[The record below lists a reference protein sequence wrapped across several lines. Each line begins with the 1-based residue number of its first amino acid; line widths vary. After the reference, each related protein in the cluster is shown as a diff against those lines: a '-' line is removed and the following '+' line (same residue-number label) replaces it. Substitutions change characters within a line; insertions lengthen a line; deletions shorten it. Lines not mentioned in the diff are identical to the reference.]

1 MRKLQQNQKI
11 IRLKILI
18 IVIATAIIINVS
30 SLAVGSL
37 FMTRSISR
45 AMESDM
51 LVTVDIADQYVTN
64 EIKMLKINA
73 KDAANDIRTHISA
86 GTSAFLPDADKL
98 EQICEKY
105 PVFTG
110 LAVFNK
116 TNLLVLCGGALV
128 SPELIREPFMQ
139 TAING
144 GSVVS
149 TTMYAPNGELVM
161 YVSAPINDNLVLAAV
176 LPGLYFSNLLSKFI
190 FWDSGH
196 LFIHDAEGDTV
207 SNYRED
213 WVQERINFLKLIKT
227 DKRRYESVSVVIK
240 RGLNKERG
248 TGRFVLDGLHRMYAI
263 HPVSSPNEG
272 WFVGVVAPLNESVL
286 KEVPGSLLFLG
297 LITLI
302 ISIPA
307 AIAASVILRRPYEEI
322 DHLRET
328 AEEMSASKSKFLAT
342 MSHEIRTPMNSILGF
357 SEFALDNEL
366 SPKVRDYLTKIKI
379 NIEWL
384 IHIVNDILD
393 ISKVESGKME
403 LEKIPFN
410 MHELFSSCRTLIM
423 PKAVEKGIMLHFYV
437 EPSMGKKPLGDPTRL
452 RQVLVNLLSNA
463 VKFTNT
469 GMVKLNAVLRS
480 MDEKTITMFFEV
492 KDSGIGMTSEQIK
505 KIFEPFTQAEA
516 ATTRKYGGT
525 GLGLSIT
532 KNIVE
537 MMGGKLS
544 VDSNPGIGSRFS
556 FELVF
561 DTVDAEHEHLFDD
574 QMVIHELDK
583 PAFEGEVLLCEDN
596 PMNQQVVYEHLAR
609 VGLTTIIADNGQKG
623 YELVKKRQD
632 NNEKQF
638 DLIFMDMHMP
648 VMDGLEASEKIK
660 ELQTGVPIVAMTA
673 NIMFNDREIYKNS
686 GMIECVGK
694 PFTSQ
699 ELWRCLMKYFT
710 PKIPGSDYKN
720 TKLEASLEFQRKLQE
735 LFVKGNLNKYQ
746 EIVDALEADDIV
758 LAHRLAHSLKGD
770 AGNVGKII
778 LQKAAT
784 DVEQNLKNGKKLVSA
799 EQLSILK
806 MELDIVLNE
815 FKAIG

>member
-1 MRKLQQNQKI
+1 MRELQKNQKI

-18 IVIATAIIINVS
+18 IVIATAIVINVA

-37 FMTRSISR
+37 FLTRSISR

-64 EIKMLKINA
+64 EIKMLKYDAENA
-73 KDAANDIRTHISA
+73 TDDIKAYIATDAS
-86 GTSAFLPDADKL
+86 LPDTDRL
-98 EQICEKY
+98 GRICAKY

-116 TNLLVLCGGALV
+116 TNLLVSCGKSQI
-128 SPELIREPFMQ
+128 SPELIQEPFMQ
-139 TAING
+139 TAIKG
-144 GSVVS
+144 GSVIS
-149 TTMYAPNGELVM
+149 TTMYAPDGELVM
-161 YVSAPINDNLVLAAV
+161 YVSIPINDNLVLAAV
-176 LPGLYFSNLLSKFI
+176 LPGFYFSNLLSKFI
-190 FWDSGH
+190 FWNSGH

-213 WVQERINFLKLIKT
+213 WVQQRINFLKLAKT
-227 DKRRYESVSVVIK
+227 DKRYDSVSVVIK
-240 RGLNKERG
+240 RGIDKERG
-248 TGRFVLDGLHRMYAI
+248 TGRFVLDGMHRMYAI
-263 HPVSSPNEG
+263 RPVSSVNEG

-286 KEVPGSLLFLG
+286 REVPGSLLLMG
-297 LITLI
+297 IITLLL
-302 ISIPA
+302 SIPA

-322 DHLRET
+322 DHLREA
-328 AEEMSASKSKFLAT
+328 AEAMSSSKSKFLAT

-357 SEFALDNEL
+357 SEFALDNEI

-384 IHIVNDILD
+384 IHIINDILD

-403 LEKIPFN
+403 LEKIPFD

-469 GMVKLNAVLRS
+469 GMVKLNAVLRA

-492 KDSGIGMTSEQIK
+492 KDSGIGMTPEEIN
-505 KIFEPFTQAEA
+505 KIFDPFTQAEA
-516 ATTRKYGGT
+516 ATTRVYGGT
-525 GLGLSIT
+525 GLGLAIT
-532 KNIVE
+532 KDIVE
-537 MMGGKLS
+537 MMGGKLA
-544 VDSNPGIGSRFS
+544 VESNPGIGSRFS

-561 DTVDAEHEHLFDD
+561 DTVDAEHERLFED

-609 VGLTTIIADNGQKG
+609 VGLTTIIADNGLKG
-623 YELVKKRQD
+623 YELVKRRQE

-648 VMDGLEASEKIK
+648 VMDGLEASTKIK
-660 ELQTGVPIVAMTA
+660 ELDTGVPIVAMTA

-710 PKIPGSDYKN
+710 PKIPGSEYKN
-720 TKLEASLEFQRKLQE
+720 TKLEASIEFQRKLQV
-735 LFVKGNLNKYQ
+735 LFVKGNQDKYQ

-758 LAHRLAHSLKGD
+758 LAHRLAHSLKSD

-778 LQKAAT
+778 LQTAAT
-784 DVEQNLKNGKKLVSA
+784 TVEQNLKNGKKLVTA
-799 EQLSILK
+799 EQLNILK
-806 MELDIVLNE
+806 MELDLVLNE
-815 FKAIG
+815 FKSIG

>member
-1 MRKLQQNQKI
+1 MRKLQENQKI

-18 IVIATAIIINVS
+18 IVIVTAIVINVS
-30 SLAVGSL
+30 SLVVGSL
-37 FMTRSISR
+37 FLTHSIGR

-64 EIKMLKINA
+64 EIKLLKLYA
-73 KDAANDIRTHISA
+73 QDAANDIKPYITAGASA
-86 GTSAFLPDADKL
+86 YLPDSDRL
-98 EQICEKY
+98 NLICAKY

-110 LAVFNK
+110 LAVFNHA
-116 TNLLVLCGGALV
+116 TLLVSCGESSV

-139 TAING
+139 TAVNG

-149 TTMYAPNGELVM
+149 TTMNNPDGVLVM
-161 YVSAPINDNLVLAAV
+161 YVSVPINDNFVLAAV
-176 LPGLYFSNLLSKFI
+176 LPGFYFNNLLSKFI

-213 WVQERINFLKLIKT
+213 WVQERINFLKLAET
-227 DKRRYESVSVVIK
+227 DKRRYDSVSVVIK
-240 RGLNKERG
+240 RGINGERG
-248 TGRFVLDGLHRMYAI
+248 TGRFVLDGMHRMYAI
-263 HPVSSPNEG
+263 HPVSSLSEG
-272 WFVGVVAPLNESVL
+272 WFVGVIAPLNESVL
-286 KEVPGSLLFLG
+286 KDVPGSLLLMG

-302 ISIPA
+302 LSIPA
-307 AIAASVILRRPYEEI
+307 AIAAAAILRRPYDEI
-322 DHLRET
+322 DHLREA
-328 AEEMSASKSKFLAT
+328 AEAMSSSKSKFLAT

-357 SEFALDNEL
+357 SEFALDNEI
-366 SPKVRDYLTKIKI
+366 SPKVREYLNKIKI

-384 IHIVNDILD
+384 IHIINDILD

-403 LEKIPFN
+403 LEKIPFD

-423 PKAVEKGIMLHFYV
+423 PKANEKGIMLHFYV
-437 EPSMGKKPLGDPTRL
+437 EPSMGKRPLGDPTRL

-469 GMVKLNAVLRS
+469 GMVKLNAVLRA

-492 KDSGIGMTSEQIK
+492 KDSGIGMTPEQIK
-505 KIFEPFTQAEA
+505 KIFEPYTQAA
-516 ATTRKYGGT
+516 AAITRVYGGT
-525 GLGLSIT
+525 GLGLAIT
-532 KNIVE
+532 KDIVE

-544 VDSNPGIGSRFS
+544 VDSTPGIGSKFS
-556 FELVF
+556 FELTF
-561 DTVDAEHEHLFDD
+561 DTVDAGHEHLLEA

-632 NNEKQF
+632 NNQKQF

-660 ELQTGVPIVAMTA
+660 ELHTGVPIVAMTA
-673 NIMFNDREIYKNS
+673 NIMFNDREIYKKS

-699 ELWRCLMKYFT
+699 ELWRCLLKYFT

-720 TKLEASLEFQRKLQE
+720 TKLEASLEFQKKLQSM
-735 LFVKGNLNKYQ
+735 FVKGNDNKYQ
-746 EIVDALEADDIV
+746 EIIDALEADDIV

-778 LQKAAT
+778 LQSAAT
-784 DVEQNLKNGKKLVSA
+784 TVEQNLKNGKKLVTA
-799 EQLSILK
+799 EQLNILK

-815 FKAIG
+815 FKALS

>member
-1 MRKLQQNQKI
+1 MHKLQTNQKI

-18 IVIATAIIINVS
+18 IVIATAIIINIS

-37 FMTRSISR
+37 FMTRGISR
-45 AMESDM
+45 AMRADM

-64 EIKMLKINA
+64 EIKTLKSTAKNA
-73 KDAANDIRTHISA
+73 ADDIETYIMA
-86 GTSAFLPDADKL
+86 GTNASLPDTDKL
-98 EQICEKY
+98 KRICEKY
-105 PVFTG
+105 SVFTG
-110 LAVFNK
+110 LALYNK
-116 TNLLVLCGGALV
+116 TNLLTFCGESSF

-139 TAING
+139 TAMKG
-144 GSVVS
+144 GAIVS
-149 TTMYAPNGELVM
+149 TTMYTPDGELVM
-161 YVSAPINDNLVLAAV
+161 YVSVPINDNLVLAAV
-176 LPGLYFSNLLSKFI
+176 LPGSFFSNLLSRFL

-196 LFIHDAEGDTV
+196 FFIHDAEGNTV

-213 WVQERINFLKLIKT
+213 WVQERINFLNLAKT
-227 DKRRYESVSVVIK
+227 DKRYESVSVVIK
-240 RGLNKERG
+240 RGINKERG
-248 TGRFVLDGLHRMYAI
+248 TGKFILDGMHRMYAI
-263 HPVSSPNEG
+263 RPVSSPSEG
-272 WFVGVVAPLNESVL
+272 WFVGVVAPFNESVL
-286 KEVPGSLLFLG
+286 NEVPGTLLLLG

-307 AIAASVILRRPYEEI
+307 AIAAAVILRRPYDEI
-322 DHLRET
+322 DHLRKA
-328 AEEMSASKSKFLAT
+328 AEAMSSSKTKFLAT

-357 SEFALDNEL
+357 SEFALDNEI
-366 SPKVRDYLTKIKI
+366 SPKVREYLTKIKI

-403 LEKIPFN
+403 LEKIPFE

-423 PKAVEKGIMLHFYV
+423 PKAIEKGIMLHFYV
-437 EPSMGKKPLGDPTRL
+437 EPSLGKKPLGDPTRL

-480 MDEKTITMFFEV
+480 MNEKTITMFFEV
-492 KDSGIGMTSEQIK
+492 KDSGIGMTPEQIN
-505 KIFEPFTQAEA
+505 KIFEPYTQAETA
-516 ATTRKYGGT
+516 ITRVYGGT

-532 KNIVE
+532 KDIVE

-544 VDSNPGIGSRFS
+544 VDSTPGIGSRFS
-556 FELVF
+556 FELTF
-561 DTVDAEHEHLFDD
+561 DTVDSEHEHLFEDK
-574 QMVIHELDK
+574 MVIHDLDK

-660 ELQTGVPIVAMTA
+660 ELHTGVPIVAMTA
-673 NIMFNDREIYKNS
+673 NIMFNDREIYRNS

-720 TKLEASLEFQRKLQE
+720 TKLEASIEFQRKLQT
-735 LFVKGNLNKYQ
+735 LFVKGNQNKYQ

-778 LQKAAT
+778 LQTAAT
-784 DVEQNLKNGKKLVSA
+784 AVEQNLKNGKKLVTA
-799 EQLSILK
+799 EQLNILK
-806 MELDIVLNE
+806 MELDLVLSE
-815 FKAIG
+815 FKAIS

>member
-1 MRKLQQNQKI
+1 MGELQKNQKI

-30 SLAVGSL
+30 SLVVGSL

-45 AMESDM
+45 AMEADM
-51 LVTVDIADQYVTN
+51 LVTVDIADQYITD
-64 EIKMLKINA
+64 EIKMLKYNA
-73 KDAANDIRTHISA
+73 ESVADDIKEYITN
-86 GTSAFLPDADKL
+86 TSASLPDTDRL
-98 EQICEKY
+98 EKICDKY

-110 LAVFNK
+110 LAIFDK
-116 TNLLVLCGGALV
+116 TTLLVSCGKSQI
-128 SPELIREPFMQ
+128 SPDLLSEPFMQ

-144 GSVVS
+144 GSVIS
-149 TTMYAPNGELVM
+149 TTIYAPDDTLVM
-161 YVSAPINDNLVLAAV
+161 YVSTPINENLVLAAV
-176 LPGLYFSNLLSKFI
+176 LPGFYFSNLLSKFI
-190 FWDSGH
+190 FWETGH
-196 LFIHDAEGDTV
+196 FFIHDAEGDTV
-207 SNYRED
+207 SNYRAD
-213 WVQERINFLKLIKT
+213 WVQQRINFLKLVQT
-227 DKRRYESVSVVIK
+227 DKRRYDSVSVVIK
-240 RGLNKERG
+240 RGINKERG
-248 TGRFVLDGLHRMYAI
+248 TGRFTLDGMKRMYAI
-263 HPVSSPNEG
+263 RPISSPNEG
-272 WFVGVVAPLNESVL
+272 WFVGIVAPLNESVL
-286 KEVPGSLLFLG
+286 REVPVSLLLVG

-307 AIAASVILRRPYEEI
+307 AIAASILLRRPYEEAE
-322 DHLRET
+322 HLREA
-328 AEEMSASKSKFLAT
+328 AEEMSSSKTKFLAT
-342 MSHEIRTPMNSILGF
+342 MSHEIRTPLNSILGF
-357 SEFALDNEL
+357 SEFALDNEI
-366 SPKVRDYLTKIKI
+366 SPKVRDYLNKIKI

-384 IHIVNDILD
+384 IHIINDILD

-403 LEKIPFN
+403 LEKIPFD

-423 PKAVEKGIMLHFYV
+423 PKATEKGIMLHFYV

-469 GMVKLNAVLRS
+469 GMVKLNAVLRD
-480 MDEKTITMFFEV
+480 MNDKTITMFFEV
-492 KDSGIGMTSEQIK
+492 KDSGIGMTPEQIK
-505 KIFEPFTQAEA
+505 KIFDPFTQAEA

-537 MMGGKLS
+537 MMGGKLVAES
-544 VDSNPGIGSRFS
+544 TPGIGSKFS
-556 FELVF
+556 FELTF
-561 DTVDAEHEHLFDD
+561 DTVDAEHEHLLVDKL
-574 QMVIHELDK
+574 VIHELDK
-583 PAFEGEVLLCEDN
+583 PAFEGEILLCEDN

-609 VGLTTIIADNGQKG
+609 VGLTTVIADNGQKG
-623 YELVKKRQD
+623 YELVKKRD
-632 NNEKQF
+632 ENNEKQF

-660 ELQTGVPIVAMTA
+660 ELHTGVPIVAMTA
-673 NIMFNDREIYKNS
+673 NIMFNDREIYKKS

-720 TKLEASLEFQRKLQE
+720 TKLEASLEFQKKLQT
-735 LFVKGNLNKYQ
+735 LFVKGNNNKYQ
-746 EIVDALEADDIV
+746 EIIDALEADDIV

-778 LQKAAT
+778 LQSAAT
-784 DVEQNLKNGKKLVSA
+784 TVEQNLKNGKKLVTA
-799 EQLSILK
+799 EQLNILK
-806 MELDIVLNE
+806 MELDLVLNE
-815 FKAIG
+815 FKSIG